1 MNTYKFELGEKV
13 RLALSSEHGVVIGRA
28 EYEHMPPN
36 YWVRYLAG
44 DGCQREGWFEAAAL
58 Q

>member
-1 MNTYKFELGEKV
+1 MNKFQFEIGDAV
-13 RLALSSEHGVVIGRA
+13 SLALSNESGLVIGRA
-28 EYEHMPPN
+28 EYQHMPPN

-58 Q
+58 R